1 MNRQMKRRLERN
13 SELKANYYQNLTLR
27 QSTIL
32 MLYIPL
38 LYFRDKKGYGKKRLG
53 DMVEGC
59 VDILS
64 SIDSDHLD
72 FNDIIE
78 VIFEETGVTLDFYG
92 ADLNDTFKDKQ

>member
-1 MNRQMKRRLERN
+1 
-13 SELKANYYQNLTLR
+13 
-27 QSTIL
+27 
-32 MLYIPL
+32 
-38 LYFRDKKGYGKKRLG
+38 
-53 DMVEGC
+53 MVEGC

>member
-13 SELKANYYQNLTLR
+13 PELKANYYQNLTLR

-64 SIDSDHLD
+64 SIDSDYLD

-92 ADLNDTFKDKQ
+92 ADLNDAFEDK